1 MNASSAAKFTKGD
14 RVGIVDGRQG
24 KGMRGE
30 VFWIG
35 ESRYGKGARYGVRG
49 DDGETYWIDEAHLG
63 AETDVPAPKLPE
75 LGEPLE
81 KGTRVQITR
90 GEAAGT
96 LGEIFWVGES
106 RYGRG
111 PRYGVRDDEGETHW
125 VDGPGCEATD
135 APPPPKADAPPRRN
149 DAADFADFDDTP
161 PSTSNSAAFDDAPL
175 PTDDDLAFPEA
186 DDDGEPP
193 F

>member
-1 MNASSAAKFTKGD
+1 MSAKFAKGD
-14 RVGIVDGRQG
+14 RVGIVGGRQG

-35 ESRYGKGARYGVRG
+35 ESRYGKGARYGIRG
-49 DDGETYWIDEAHLG
+49 DDGETYWIDEQQVG
-63 AETDVPAPKLPE
+63 AETDVPAPELPE
-75 LGEPLE
+75 PGEPLA

-106 RYGRG
+106 KYGRG
-111 PRYGVRDDEGETHW
+111 PRYGIRDDGGETHW
-125 VDGPGCEATD
+125 IDGPGCEPSD
-135 APPPPKADAPPRRN
+135 APAPAAAARTEPANEFEDPPPPSAR
-149 DAADFADFDDTP
+149 AAD
-161 PSTSNSAAFDDAPL
+161 FDDAPL

-186 DDDGEPP
+186 DDDDEPP

>member
-1 MNASSAAKFTKGD
+1 MSAKFAKGD
-14 RVGIVDGRQG
+14 RVGIVGGRQG

-49 DDGETYWIDEAHLG
+49 DDGETYWIDEQHLG
-63 AETDVPAPKLPE
+63 AEAAVPAPELPDP
-75 LGEPLE
+75 GEPLA

-111 PRYGVRDDEGETHW
+111 HRYGIRNDDGETHW
-125 VDGPGCEATD
+125 VDGPGCEPSD
-135 APPPPKADAPPRRN
+135 ASAPPRTAPPAGERAG
-149 DAADFADFDDTP
+149 DDFADEFADP
-161 PSTSNSAAFDDAPL
+161 PSVGAADFDDAPL
-175 PTDDDLAFPEA
+175 PSDDDLAFPEA
-186 DDDGEPP
+186 EHDDEPP

>member
-1 MNASSAAKFTKGD
+1 MSAKFAKGD
-14 RVGIVDGRQG
+14 RVGIVGGRQG

-35 ESRYGKGARYGVRG
+35 ESRYGKGARYGIRG
-49 DDGETYWIDEAHLG
+49 DDGETYWIDEQQVG
-63 AETDVPAPKLPE
+63 AETDVPAPELPE
-75 LGEPLE
+75 PGEPLA

-106 RYGRG
+106 KYGRG

-125 VDGPGCEATD
+125 VDGPGCEPSD
-135 APPPPKADAPPRRN
+135 APAPARASAPAEPDRHDELEDPPAIGR
-149 DAADFADFDDTP
+149 AAD
-161 PSTSNSAAFDDAPL
+161 FDDAPL
-175 PTDDDLAFPEA
+175 PTDDDFAFPEA

-193 F
+193 L

>member
-1 MNASSAAKFTKGD
+1 MSARYAKGD
-14 RVGIVDGRQG
+14 RVAIVGGRRG

-30 VFWIG
+30 VFWVG

-49 DDGETYWIDEAHLG
+49 DDGETYWIDEAQLG
-63 AETDVPAPKLPE
+63 AETDVPAPALPE
-75 LGEPLE
+75 PGEPLP
-81 KGTRVQITR
+81 KGTRVRITR

-96 LGEIFWVGES
+96 VGEIFWVGES

-125 VDGPGCEATD
+125 VDGPGCERID
-135 APPPPKADAPPRRN
+135 GPAPPAPVSETKARRAR
-149 DAADFADFDDTP
+149 DAAEFAD
-161 PSTSNSAAFDDAPL
+161 DDAPL
-175 PTDDDLAFPEA
+175 PTDDDLAMPEQG
-186 DDDGEPP
+186 DDDEPP